1 MLIEGKEI
9 RLGDGTIIGGKKS
22 PFIIAGPCVLESEKQ
37 ALFLA
42 REIKRVCQQ
51 LALPFIFKASFDKAN
66 RSSIKSYRGPGMEK
80 GLSIL
85 KNVKQEIGAPVLSD
99 IHESWQAEPAAE
111 VLDILQIPAFL
122 CRQTDLVVAA
132 AKTKKP
138 LNLKKGQ
145 FMAPED
151 MAQVIEKAVSK
162 GNEQIIL
169 TERGTCFGYHD
180 LVVDVRSIA
189 VMRQWG
195 FPVVID
201 ASHSVQKPGAAGTRS
216 SGCPE
221 FIPVIAR
228 AAIAAGADGLFLEV
242 HEDPSKALSDKDN
255 SLQLEKLNDLLL
267 SVKSIWQAVRGLD
280 HEKK

>member
-1 MLIEGKEI
+1 MLTAGKEI
-9 RLGDGTIIGGKKS
+9 KLSNGTIISGRKS
-22 PFIIAGPCVLESEKQ
+22 LFVIAGPCVLESEDQ

-42 REIKRVCQQ
+42 QEIKKVCQQ
-51 LALPFIFKASFDKAN
+51 LSVPFIFKASFDKAN
-66 RSSIKSYRGPGMEK
+66 RSSIKSYRGPGIEK

-85 KNVKQEIGAPVLSD
+85 KKVKQEIGVPLLSD

-122 CRQTDLVVAA
+122 CRQTDLVVGA

-145 FMAPED
+145 FMAPND
-151 MAQVIEKAVSK
+151 MALVIEKAVSN

-189 VMRQWG
+189 VMKTWG

-255 SLQLEKLNDLLL
+255 SLKLEKLKEVLL
-267 SVKSIWQAVRGLD
+267 SVKSIWQAVRNLD
-280 HEKK
+280 YEKE